1 MKRTLSVLLCLAM
14 LLITAASVTA
24 APVDSAA
31 AGDGS
36 EVYLDIYLF
45 ANSEYPIASGEYEYG
60 DVPTRPEDP
69 GREGETF
76 IDWYTSPSFSFRF
89 DFSKPLYEDAAIYAR
104 FVPED
109 QAIGVNVFASPDS
122 DYPMYGYLCAK
133 GDLMEYPKDPEYGE
147 DEEILGWYSDR
158 ALTNQVDF
166 SQPIYTYTY
175 LFPYIVAEEDLCYG
189 AFYYDV
195 SDTEPISYIPVEKGK
210 TCPAPEDLGKPDM
223 LFEGWYSDRALK
235 HPFDFTKPVYED
247 FELFPK
253 FTAIHYHDLQ
263 FVDVIPATATA
274 DGVKAHYVCTTCGKW
289 FEPTATA
296 LIEIEDHE
304 AWIIPAKGPYLLGDA
319 NGSGDVESTDV
330 TAIQRKIS
338 NLKFNSGFCRGAA
351 DVDGD
356 GAVTII
362 DATYI
367 QRYQARMNTPYPIG
381 EPVMPSLG

>member
-14 LLITAASVTA
+14 LLITAVSVGA
-24 APVDSAA
+24 APVDTTA

-36 EVYLDIYLF
+36 EVYIAVYLD
-45 ANSEYPIASGEYEYG
+45 ADSEYPVVYAEYAYG

-69 GREGETF
+69 GREGLTF
-76 IDWYTSPSFSFRF
+76 IDWYTSPSFTFRF

-104 FVPED
+104 FVPEN

-147 DEEILGWYSDR
+147 DEEFLGWYSDR

-175 LFPYIVAEEDLCYG
+175 LFPYIVAESDLCYG
-189 AFYYDV
+189 AFYLDV
-195 SDTEPISYIPVEKGK
+195 NDTEPLSYIPVEKGK
-210 TCPAPEDLGKPDM
+210 TCPAPEDLGKEDM
-223 LFEGWYSDRALK
+223 VFEGWYSDRDLK
-235 HPFDFTKPVYED
+235 HPFDFSKPVYED

-253 FTAIHYHDLQ
+253 ITAIHNHDLQ
-263 FVDVIPATATA
+263 YVDVIRAPATT

-319 NGSGDVESTDV
+319 NGSGDVESTDATV
-330 TAIQRKIS
+330 IQRKIIGMKI
-338 NLKFNSGFCRGAA
+338 NCGFCLGAA
-351 DVDGD
+351 DVNGNAKAD
-356 GAVTII
+356 II
-362 DATYI
+362 DVTFI
-367 QRYQARMNTPYPIG
+367 QRHLVRMDVPFAIG
-381 EPVMPSLG
+381 EPVSPLLS